1 MSETKDFPINIAHDH
16 GINYDFE
23 AQPLNSIL

>member
-1 MSETKDFPINIAHDH
+1 MSETKDFPSNRAHDH
-16 GINYDFE
+16 GINYEFE